1 MNPIWPTRGESLMEL
16 GKRCGAVYICPKAGG
31 VLKGPLVA
39 YAGKDSQG

>member
-1 MNPIWPTRGESLMEL
+1 MEL

-31 VLKGPLVA
+31 VRKGPLVA